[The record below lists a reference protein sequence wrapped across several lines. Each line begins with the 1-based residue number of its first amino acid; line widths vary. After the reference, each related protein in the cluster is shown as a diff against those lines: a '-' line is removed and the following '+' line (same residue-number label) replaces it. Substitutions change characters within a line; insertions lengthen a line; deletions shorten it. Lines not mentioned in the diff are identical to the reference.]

1 MPGSTPASTIIT
13 ETKKENEMQLSPWII
28 IFSPVLGLIVIS
40 TYRAGRKGF
49 MDEQPT
55 VFSFIYGT
63 IFSLLF
69 CFFIAGIVFLKEFKS
84 FPLTALI
91 VVIFLTAAL
100 IFAREIPI
108 TNNKLIDSM
117 FLSIVLVVIFSL
129 AILGF
134 LYVIK
139 NEFPWELVF
148 IFTSIVIF
156 FIRIILWI
164 SGK

>member
-1 MPGSTPASTIIT
+1 
-13 ETKKENEMQLSPWII
+13 MQLSPWVI
-28 IFSPVLGLIVIS
+28 IFSPVLGFIVIS
-40 TYRAGRKGF
+40 LYRAGRKEL
-49 MDEQPT
+49 MDEKPT
-55 VFSFIYGT
+55 LFSFIYGT

-69 CFFIAGIVFLKEFKS
+69 CFFIAGILFLNEFKS
-84 FPLTALI
+84 FPLTTLI

-117 FLSIVLVVIFSL
+117 FLSIVLVVLFSL
-129 AILGF
+129 IILGF
-134 LYVIK
+134 LYVTK

-148 IFTSIVIF
+148 ICTSTVIF
-156 FIRIILWI
+156 FMRIVLWI